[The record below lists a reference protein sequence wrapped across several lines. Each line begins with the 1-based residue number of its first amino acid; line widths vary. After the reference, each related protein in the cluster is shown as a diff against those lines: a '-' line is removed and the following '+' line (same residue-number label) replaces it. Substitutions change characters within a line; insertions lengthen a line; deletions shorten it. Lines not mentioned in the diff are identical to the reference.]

1 MAQAVRD
8 WLPLGD
14 QHRHRCLNHVRQEML
29 PDYISRTFALLVT
42 YIAYRI
48 LFSTIVCDI
57 AVLLVLVVAVSC
69 LAFWRFWETIR
80 VILFY
85 RWFSWGRT
93 IVCSR
98 LMLSFFIKF
107 PAGQCLM
114 MYDDRYWYMETHV
127 SCMSLA
133 VTSNLHIK
141 QNKNLFKNWILSIVQ
156 SNDHVQFPLC
166 YQKEKS
172 GGKLGK
178 AAQELSGLVG
188 TLNLSQRAF
197 LLKWAMNIDNK
208 YPRFI
213 NVLCKFPLVEHNL
226 HF

>member
-1 MAQAVRD
+1 
-8 WLPLGD
+8 
-14 QHRHRCLNHVRQEML
+14 
-29 PDYISRTFALLVT
+29 
-42 YIAYRI
+42 
-48 LFSTIVCDI
+48 
-57 AVLLVLVVAVSC
+57 
-69 LAFWRFWETIR
+69 
-80 VILFY
+80 
-85 RWFSWGRT
+85 
-93 IVCSR
+93 
-98 LMLSFFIKF
+98 MLSFFIKF

-141 QNKNLFKNWILSIVQ
+141 QNKNLSKNWILSIVQ
-156 SNDHVQFPLC
+156 SNDYVQFPLC

-208 YPRFI
+208 YPQFI
-213 NVLCKFPLVEHNL
+213 NVLWNFLWWNTIFIFKQSYCLHLRDLNSRWMYLIFTHNW
-226 HF
+226 